1 MSPLEKVCIVFAPH
15 LYGIKSIIPYT
26 PRAYF
31 GETLSKEAKKVLG
44 YLIAKNFLGFLCA
57 YQNHTFMT
65 SLAKN
70 ILGFSP
76 F

>member
-1 MSPLEKVCIVFAPH
+1 MANVLGLFS
-15 LYGIKSIIPYT
+15 
-26 PRAYF
+26 RD
-31 GETLSKEAKKVLG
+31 LSEEVKKVLD
-44 YLIAKNFLGFLCA
+44 YLVAKNFLGFLRA
-57 YQNHTFMT
+57 HQNDTFMT